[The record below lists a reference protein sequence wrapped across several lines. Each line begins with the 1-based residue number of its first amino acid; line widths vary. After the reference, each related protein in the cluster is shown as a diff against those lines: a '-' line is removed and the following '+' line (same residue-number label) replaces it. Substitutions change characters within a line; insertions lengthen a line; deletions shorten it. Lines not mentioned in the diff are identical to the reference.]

1 MNNIKEKPPDF
12 YKGVKVPIKYVLKH
26 PEINLP
32 TINDAVMRAHKIVI
46 HGLMFMKLYLLDFYN
61 KHNTIPEI
69 DHSFVVNCLKIVC
82 VKGGSGRPASDETK
96 ELKDK
101 LNAFY
106 EEHYKPLRQDDNLKY
121 THMNTILDY
130 LADDIIIMY
139 KNNIQLHYVEYVERF
154 VNVYWKKKYIINKI
168 RRLNFTKKET
178 DNRINKLCSQLRKI
192 KNDIL
197 NVETYEYKSHH
208 MYHSWINIVK
218 QHIIPNKIFTKN
230 SIHYD
235 IHCNQFDYLP
245 CMIYMMKHIEQEEF
259 SINNVFPLR
268 SDIIPKHITLDS
280 TTIVNLLLR
289 KEQGKK
295 DDYLSK
301 GNLKK
306 RKSEIWDFFFR
317 TQRKC
322 FKREGYSFHHMI
334 ETDGVSCSIL
344 LIRDDLI
351 DKFSKPKNTSI
362 SKEQYI
368 DELDDYNK
376 IQNKKILAI
385 DPGKCDIIYCV
396 DGCCKDATTFRYTQD
411 SRRKETKS
419 KKYNKLILEFK
430 KERIDGKSIIDFET
444 ELSQYNK
451 KSLDINKY
459 KDYIKKK
466 NEINHKLIQFY
477 EGYIFRKLK
486 LNGYINRKR
495 NEQNM
500 INKFNKIYGKPDEV
514 VVCFGDFEQR
524 KHMKY
529 KEPIKGKGIRNL
541 FKKSGYNTFLVDE
554 YRTSCKC
561 CNCEG
566 GDCEKFMIRKNPKP
580 WKDNNALVHG
590 LLRCKSGCGLW
601 NRDVNGAK
609 NIYKIAYNHIN
620 GLKRPL
626 YLCRSNQSDTLHDV
640 SNHNLPF

>member
-12 YKGVKVPIKYVLKH
+12 YKGVKVPIKYVLKN
-26 PEINLP
+26 PEINLSK
-32 TINDAVMRAHKIVI
+32 INDAVMRTHKIVI
-46 HGLMFMKLYLLDFYN
+46 HGSMFMKLYLLDYYN

-69 DHSFVVNCLKIVC
+69 DHSFAVNCLKIVC
-82 VKGGSGRPASDETK
+82 VKGGSGRPPSDETK
-96 ELKDK
+96 QLKDK
-101 LNAFY
+101 LNSFY
-106 EEHYKPLRQDDNLKY
+106 EEHYKSLRQDDNLKY

-130 LADDIIIMY
+130 LADDIITMY

-154 VNVYWKKKYIINKI
+154 VNVYWKKKYIVDKI
-168 RRLNFTKKET
+168 KRLNLTKKEK

-197 NVETYEYKSHH
+197 NVETNEYKSHSL
-208 MYHSWINIVK
+208 YHSWINNVK
-218 QHIIPNKIFTKN
+218 QHIIPKKIFAKN

-245 CMIYMMKHIEQEEF
+245 CMIYMMKYIEQEGF

-268 SDIIPKHITLDS
+268 SDIIPKHITLDT

-322 FKREGYSFHHMI
+322 FKREGYSFHHIM

-362 SKEQYI
+362 SKELYI
-368 DELDDYNK
+368 NELCDYTPL
-376 IQNKKILAI
+376 QNKKIVAI

-411 SRRKETKS
+411 SRRKECKI

-430 KERIDGKSIIDFET
+430 NEKIDGKSIIDYET

-466 NEINHKLIQFY
+466 NEINHKLFQFY
-477 EGYIFRKLK
+477 ERYIFRKLK

-495 NEQNM
+495 NEQKM
-500 INKFNKIYGKPDEV
+500 INKFKKIFGHPDDV
-514 VVCFGDFEQR
+514 VICFGDFEQH

-529 KEPIKGKGIRNL
+529 KEPIKGKGIRTL
-541 FKKSGYNTFLVDE
+541 FRKSGYDTYLVDE

-566 GDCEKFMIRKNPKP
+566 GECKKFMVRDNPRPYKN
-580 WKDNNALVHG
+580 NTILVHG

-601 NRDVNGAK
+601 NRDVNGVK

>member
-12 YKGVKVPIKYVLKH
+12 YKGVKVPIKYVLKN
-26 PEINLP
+26 PEINLSK
-32 TINDAVMRAHKIVI
+32 INDAVMRTHKIVI
-46 HGLMFMKLYLLDFYN
+46 HGLMFMKLYLLDYYN

-69 DHSFVVNCLKIVC
+69 DHSFAVNCLKIVC
-82 VKGGSGRPASDETK
+82 VKGGSGRPPSDETK
-96 ELKDK
+96 QLKDK
-101 LNAFY
+101 LNSFY

-130 LADDIIIMY
+130 LADDIITMY

-154 VNVYWKKKYIINKI
+154 VNVYWKKKYIVDKI
-168 RRLNFTKKET
+168 KRLNLTKKEK

-197 NVETYEYKSHH
+197 NVETNEYKSQSV
-208 MYHSWINIVK
+208 YHSWINNVK
-218 QHIIPNKIFTKN
+218 QYIIPNKTFAKN

-235 IHCNQFDYLP
+235 IHCNQFDYLH
-245 CMIYMMKHIEQEEF
+245 CMIYMMKNIEQEGF

-295 DDYLSK
+295 DDYLTK

-306 RKSEIWDFFFR
+306 RKTEIWNFFFR

-368 DELDDYNK
+368 DELCDYTPL
-376 IQNKKILAI
+376 QNKKIVAI

-411 SRRKETKS
+411 SRRKECKI

-430 KERIDGKSIIDFET
+430 NEKIDGKSIVDYEI

-466 NEINHKLIQFY
+466 NEINHKLFQFY
-477 EGYIFRKLK
+477 ERYIFRKLK

-495 NEQNM
+495 NEQKM
-500 INKFNKIYGKPDEV
+500 INKFKKIFGNPDDV
-514 VVCFGDFEQR
+514 VICFGDFEQH

-529 KEPIKGKGIRNL
+529 KEPIKGKGIRTL
-541 FKKSGYNTFLVDE
+541 FRKSGYDTYLVDE

-566 GDCEKFMIRKNPKP
+566 GECKKFMVRDNPRPYKN
-580 WKDNNALVHG
+580 NTILVHG

-620 GLKRPL
+620 GLDRPL
-626 YLCRSNQSDTLHDV
+626 YLSRSKQSDTLHDV
-640 SNHNLPF
+640 SNHNLCV

>member
-12 YKGVKVPIKYVLKH
+12 YKGVKLPIKYVLKH

-32 TINDAVMRAHKIVI
+32 KINDAVMRAHKIVI
-46 HGLMFMKLYLLDFYN
+46 HGLMFMKLYLLDYYN
-61 KHNTIPEI
+61 KHNTISEI

-82 VKGGSGRPASDETK
+82 VKGGSGRPPSDETK
-96 ELKDK
+96 VLKET
-101 LNAFY
+101 LNSFY
-106 EEHYKPLRQDDNLKY
+106 EEHYKPLRQDDKLTY

-139 KNNIQLHYVEYVERF
+139 KNNIQLHYVEYIERF
-154 VNVYWKKKYIINKI
+154 VNVCWKKKYIINKI
-168 RRLNFTKKET
+168 RRLNFTKKEK

-197 NVETYEYKSHH
+197 NVENDEYKSHH
-208 MYHSWINIVK
+208 MYHTWINNVK
-218 QHIIPNKIFTKN
+218 QYIIPNKIFAKN

-235 IHCNQFDYLP
+235 IHSNQFDYLP
-245 CMIYMMKHIEQEEF
+245 CMIYMMKHIEREGF
-259 SINNVFPLR
+259 NINNVFPLR
-268 SDIIPKHITLDS
+268 SDVIPKHITLDS

-289 KEQGKK
+289 KKQGKK

-306 RKSEIWDFFFR
+306 KKAEIWDFFFR

-362 SKEQYI
+362 SKELYI
-368 DELDDYNK
+368 DELNDYTPL
-376 IQNKKILAI
+376 QNKKIVAI

-430 KERIDGKSIIDFET
+430 KEKIDGKTIIDYET

-459 KDYIKKK
+459 KEYIKKK
-466 NEINHKLIQFY
+466 NEINQKLFQFY
-477 EGYIFRKLK
+477 ERYIFRKLK

-495 NEQNM
+495 NEQKM
-500 INKFNKIYGKPDEV
+500 INKFKKIFGNPDDV
-514 VVCFGDFEQR
+514 VICFGDFEQR
-524 KHMKY
+524 NHMKY
-529 KEPIKGKGIRNL
+529 KEPIKGKGMRTL
-541 FKKSGYNTFLVDE
+541 FRKSGYNTYLVDE

-566 GDCEKFMIRKNPKP
+566 GECKTFMVRKSPKP
-580 WKDNNALVHG
+580 WKDYDALVHG

>member
-32 TINDAVMRAHKIVI
+32 KINDAVMRAHKIVI
-46 HGLMFMKLYLLDFYN
+46 HGLMFMKLYLLNYYN
-61 KHNTIPEI
+61 THNTIPEI
-69 DHSFVVNCLKIVC
+69 DHSFAVNCMKIVC
-82 VKGGSGRPASDETK
+82 VKGGSGRLPSDETK

-101 LNAFY
+101 LNSFY

-130 LADDIIIMY
+130 LADDIITMY

-154 VNVYWKKKYIINKI
+154 VNICWKKKYITDKI
-168 RRLNFTKKET
+168 RKLKFTKKEK
-178 DNRINKLCSQLRKI
+178 DNRINKLCCQLRKI

-197 NVETYEYKSHH
+197 NVETNEYKSHLV
-208 MYHSWINIVK
+208 YHSWINNVK
-218 QHIIPNKIFTKN
+218 QHIIPNKIFAKN

-245 CMIYMMKHIEQEEF
+245 CMIYMMKHIDQEGF
-259 SINNVFPLR
+259 SINNVFPSR
-268 SDIIPKHITLDS
+268 SDVIPKHITLDS

-295 DDYLSK
+295 YDYLSK

-334 ETDGVSCSIL
+334 ESDGVSCSIL

-362 SKEQYI
+362 SKELYI
-368 DELDDYNK
+368 DELCDYTPL
-376 IQNKKILAI
+376 QNKKIVAI

-411 SRRKETKS
+411 SRRKECKI

-430 KERIDGKSIIDFET
+430 KEQIDGKTITEYET

-466 NEINHKLIQFY
+466 NEINQKLFQFY
-477 EGYIFRKLK
+477 ERYIFRKLK

-495 NEQNM
+495 NEQKI
-500 INKFNKIYGKPDEV
+500 INKFKKIFGNPNEV

-529 KEPIKGKGIRNL
+529 KEPIKGKGIRTL
-541 FKKSGYNTFLVDE
+541 FRKSGYNTYLVDE
-554 YRTSCKC
+554 FRTSCKC

-566 GDCEKFMIRKNPKP
+566 GECKKFMIRKSPKP
-580 WKDNNALVHG
+580 WKDYNALVHG

-609 NIYKIAYNHIN
+609 NIYKIVFNHIN

>member
-26 PEINLP
+26 HEINLP
-32 TINDAVMRAHKIVI
+32 KINDAVMRSHKIVI
-46 HGLMFMKLYLLDFYN
+46 HGLMFMKLYLLNYYN
-61 KHNTIPEI
+61 THNTIPEI

-82 VKGGSGRPASDETK
+82 VKGDSGRPPSDETK
-96 ELKDK
+96 VMKEKLKS
-101 LNAFY
+101 FY
-106 EEHYKPLRQDDNLKY
+106 EEHYEPLTQYDNLKY

-130 LADDIIIMY
+130 LADDIITMY
-139 KNNIQLHYVEYVERF
+139 KNNIQLNCVEYVERF
-154 VNVYWKKKYIINKI
+154 VNECWKKKYIINKI
-168 RRLNFTKKET
+168 KKLNFTKKEK

-197 NVETYEYKSHH
+197 NVETNEYKSHH
-208 MYHSWINIVK
+208 MYHNWINNVK
-218 QHIIPNKIFTKN
+218 QYIIPNKTFAKN

-245 CMIYMMKHIEQEEF
+245 CMIYMMKHIEQEGF
-259 SINNVFPLR
+259 SINHVFPLR
-268 SDIIPKHITLDS
+268 SAIIPKHITLDS

-295 DDYLSK
+295 EDYLTK

-306 RKSEIWDFFFR
+306 KKAEIWDFFFR

-322 FKREGYSFHHMI
+322 FNREGFSFHHMI

-362 SKEQYI
+362 SKELYI
-368 DELDDYNK
+368 DELDYY
-376 IQNKKILAI
+376 IPLQNKKIVAI

-396 DGCCKDATTFRYTQD
+396 DGCCKDATMFRYTQD
-411 SRRKETKS
+411 SRRKECKI

-430 KERIDGKSIIDFET
+430 KEKIDGKTIIEYET

-466 NEINHKLIQFY
+466 NEINYKLFQLY
-477 EGYIFRKLK
+477 ERYIFRKLK
-486 LNGYINRKR
+486 LNGYINTKR
-495 NEQNM
+495 NEQKM
-500 INKFNKIYGKPDEV
+500 INKFNKIFGNPDDV

-529 KEPIKGKGIRNL
+529 KEPIKGKGIRTL
-541 FKKSGYNTFLVDE
+541 FRKSGYNTYLVDE
-554 YRTSCKC
+554 FRTSCKC

-566 GDCEKFMIRKNPKP
+566 GECKTFMVRKSPKP
-580 WKDNNALVHG
+580 WKDYYALVHG

-609 NIYKIAYNHIN
+609 NIYKIAFNHIN

>member
-12 YKGVKVPIKYVLKH
+12 YKGVKVPVKYVLKH

-32 TINDAVMRAHKIVI
+32 KINDAVMRAHKIVI
-46 HGLMFMKLYLLDFYN
+46 HGLMFMKLYLLHFYN
-61 KHNTIPEI
+61 HHNTIPEI
-69 DHSFVVNCLKIVC
+69 DHCFVVNCLKIVC
-82 VKGGSGRPASDETK
+82 VKGGLGRPPSDETK

-101 LNAFY
+101 LNSFY
-106 EEHYKPLRQDDNLKY
+106 EEHYKPLRQDDKLTY
-121 THMNTILDY
+121 AHMNTILDY

-168 RRLNFTKKET
+168 RRLSFTKKEK

-208 MYHSWINIVK
+208 MYHSWINNVK

-245 CMIYMMKHIEQEEF
+245 CMIYMMKHIEQKEF

-322 FKREGYSFHHMI
+322 FKIEGYSFHHMI

-368 DELDDYNK
+368 DEPNDYSK
-376 IQNKKILAI
+376 IQNKKIVAI

-411 SRRKETKS
+411 SRRKECKI

-430 KERIDGKSIIDFET
+430 NEKIDGKSITDYET
-444 ELSQYNK
+444 DLSQYNK

-466 NEINHKLIQFY
+466 NEINYKLFQFY
-477 EGYIFRKLK
+477 ERYIFRKLK
-486 LNGYINRKR
+486 LNGYINGKR
-495 NEQNM
+495 NEQKM
-500 INKFNKIYGKPDEV
+500 INKFKKIFGNPDDV

-529 KEPIKGKGIRNL
+529 KEPIKGKGIRTL
-541 FKKSGYNTFLVDE
+541 FKKSGYGTYLVDE

-566 GDCEKFMIRKNPKP
+566 GDCEKFMRRENPKP
-580 WKDNNALVHG
+580 WKNNIALVHG

-609 NIYKIAYNHIN
+609 NIYKIAFNHIN

-640 SNHNLPF
+640 SNHNLSF

>member
-1 MNNIKEKPPDF
+1 
-12 YKGVKVPIKYVLKH
+12 
-26 PEINLP
+26 
-32 TINDAVMRAHKIVI
+32 
-46 HGLMFMKLYLLDFYN
+46 
-61 KHNTIPEI
+61 
-69 DHSFVVNCLKIVC
+69 
-82 VKGGSGRPASDETK
+82 
-96 ELKDK
+96 
-101 LNAFY
+101 
-106 EEHYKPLRQDDNLKY
+106 
-121 THMNTILDY
+121 
-130 LADDIIIMY
+130 
-139 KNNIQLHYVEYVERF
+139 
-154 VNVYWKKKYIINKI
+154 
-168 RRLNFTKKET
+168 
-178 DNRINKLCSQLRKI
+178 
-192 KNDIL
+192 
-197 NVETYEYKSHH
+197 
-208 MYHSWINIVK
+208 
-218 QHIIPNKIFTKN
+218 
-230 SIHYD
+230 
-235 IHCNQFDYLP
+235 
-245 CMIYMMKHIEQEEF
+245 
-259 SINNVFPLR
+259 
-268 SDIIPKHITLDS
+268 
-280 TTIVNLLLR
+280 
-289 KEQGKK
+289 
-295 DDYLSK
+295 
-301 GNLKK
+301 
-306 RKSEIWDFFFR
+306 
-317 TQRKC
+317 
-322 FKREGYSFHHMI
+322 MI

-368 DELDDYNK
+368 DEQNDYSK
-376 IQNKKILAI
+376 IQNKKIVAI

-430 KERIDGKSIIDFET
+430 KQQIDSKTITEYET

-466 NEINHKLIQFY
+466 NEINHKLVQFY

-500 INKFNKIYGKPDEV
+500 INKFNKIFGKPDEV

-580 WKDNNALVHG
+580 WKHNNALVHG

>member
-12 YKGVKVPIKYVLKH
+12 FKGVKVPIKYVLKH

-32 TINDAVMRAHKIVI
+32 KINDAVMRAHKIVI
-46 HGLMFMKLYLLDFYN
+46 HGLMFMKLYLLDYYN
-61 KHNTIPEI
+61 NHNIIPEI

-82 VKGGSGRPASDETK
+82 VKSGSGRPPSNETK

-101 LNAFY
+101 LQSFY
-106 EEHYKPLRQDDNLKY
+106 EEHYEPLRQDDKLTY

-130 LADDIIIMY
+130 LADDIITMY

-154 VNVYWKKKYIINKI
+154 VNVCWKKKYIIDKI
-168 RRLNFTKKET
+168 RRLNFTKKEK

-197 NVETYEYKSHH
+197 NVEINDYKSHH
-208 MYHSWINIVK
+208 KYHNWINNVK
-218 QHIIPNKIFTKN
+218 QYIIPNKTFAKN

-245 CMIYMMKHIEQEEF
+245 CMIYMMKYIEQEGF

-295 DDYLSK
+295 EGYLTK

-306 RKSEIWDFFFR
+306 KKAEIWDFFFR

-322 FKREGYSFHHMI
+322 FKRDGYSFHHMI

-368 DELDDYNK
+368 DELSDYTNL
-376 IQNKKILAI
+376 QNKKIVAI

-430 KERIDGKSIIDFET
+430 NEQIDGKSIIDYET

-466 NEINHKLIQFY
+466 NEINYKLFQFY
-477 EGYIFRKLK
+477 ERYIFRKLK

-495 NEQNM
+495 HEQKM
-500 INKFNKIYGKPDEV
+500 LNKFNKIFGNPDEV

-529 KEPIKGKGIRNL
+529 KEPIKGKGIRTL
-541 FKKSGYNTFLVDE
+541 FRKSGYNTYLVDE
-554 YRTSCKC
+554 FRTSCKC

-566 GDCEKFMIRKNPKP
+566 GECKKFLVRENPKP
-580 WKDNNALVHG
+580 WKDYNSLVHG

-601 NRDVNGAK
+601 NRDVNGSK
-609 NIYKIAYNHIN
+609 NIYKIAFNHIN
-620 GLKRPL
+620 GLKRPF
-626 YLCRSNQSDTLHDV
+626 YLCRNKQSDTLHDV

>member
-12 YKGVKVPIKYVLKH
+12 YKGVKVPIKYVIKH

-32 TINDAVMRAHKIVI
+32 KINDAVMRAHKIVI
-46 HGLMFMKLYLLDFYN
+46 HGLMFMKLYLLDYYN
-61 KHNTIPEI
+61 THNTIPEI

-82 VKGGSGRPASDETK
+82 IKGGSGKPPSDETK
-96 ELKDK
+96 VLKEA
-101 LNAFY
+101 LNTFY
-106 EEHYKPLRQDDNLKY
+106 EEHYKPLRQDDKLTY

-130 LADDIIIMY
+130 LTDDIITMY

-154 VNVYWKKKYIINKI
+154 VNVCWKKKYIINKI
-168 RRLNFTKKET
+168 RRLNFTKKEK

-197 NVETYEYKSHH
+197 NVETCEYKSHSV
-208 MYHSWINIVK
+208 YHPWIHNVK
-218 QHIIPNKIFTKN
+218 QYIIPNKTFAKN

-245 CMIYMMKHIEQEEF
+245 CMIYMMKHIEQEGF

-268 SDIIPKHITLDS
+268 SDIVPKHITLDS

-306 RKSEIWDFFFR
+306 RKAEIWDFFFR

-368 DELDDYNK
+368 DELNDYTPL
-376 IQNKKILAI
+376 QNKKIVAI

-419 KKYNKLILEFK
+419 KKYNKLILDFK
-430 KERIDGKSIIDFET
+430 NEKIDGKTIIEYET

-459 KDYIKKK
+459 KDYIQKK
-466 NEINHKLIQFY
+466 NEINQKLFQFY
-477 EGYIFRKLK
+477 ERYIFRKLK

-495 NEQNM
+495 NEQKM
-500 INKFNKIYGKPDEV
+500 INKFKKIFGNPDDV

-524 KHMKY
+524 NHMKY
-529 KEPIKGKGIRNL
+529 KEPIKGKGIRTL
-541 FKKSGYNTFLVDE
+541 FKKSGYGTYLVDE

-561 CNCEG
+561 FNCEG
-566 GDCEKFMIRKNPKP
+566 GECKKFMVRDNPRPYKN
-580 WKDNNALVHG
+580 NTILVHG

-609 NIYKIAYNHIN
+609 NIYKIAFNHIN